1 MTIHLHFKYK
11 KNKLKSL
18 YICAHVYTHKIKKKK
33 THLIISSTYIRTLIH
48 LTCVFIGKYIF
59 QLKV

>member
-1 MTIHLHFKYK
+1 MCIHT
-11 KNKLKSL
+11 KL
-18 YICAHVYTHKIKKKK
+18 KKK